1 MNVSLVESSESGI
14 PIFYDVYPGSVNDI
28 TTVKNTVDVLRSAGL
43 TDVTLIMNRGM
54 FSSSS
59 IEYLIES
66 GMNFIMPAS
75 FTLKEIRRLA
85 LSSRKTIEKAGNMI
99 TMSGEIMFAARRM
112 ANIGNVDISAWV
124 YYDPGRDSRER
135 TVFYSSLKERMDRL
149 SSRTVRKWEKPRDVC
164 DDIMGPYRNFISFRY
179 DGSFHIRI
187 RDNAVSQRVNRCGIT
202 VITFTGDHDAEYVL
216 SEYRKRDAVEKL
228 FMSSKTFTGGEP
240 LRVHGM
246 DALRGEMFV
255 NLIAIAIRSR
265 ILAYMRSSGML
276 KRYSVEKM
284 ILELHK
290 LRKVILQDGREITTE
305 ITRKQK
311 EILESLGIKPEHVP
325 TFLKS

>member
-1 MNVSLVESSESGI
+1 
-14 PIFYDVYPGSVNDI
+14 
-28 TTVKNTVDVLRSAGL
+28 
-43 TDVTLIMNRGM
+43 
-54 FSSSS
+54 
-59 IEYLIES
+59 
-66 GMNFIMPAS
+66 MPAS
-75 FTLKEIRRLA
+75 YTLKEVRRLA

-99 TMSGEIMFAARRM
+99 SISGEIMFAVKKTVK
-112 ANIGNVDISAWV
+112 IGNVDISAWV
-124 YYDPGRDSRER
+124 YYDPERDSRER

-202 VITFTGDHDAEYVL
+202 VITFTGDHNAEYVL

-240 LRVHGM
+240 LRVHGI

-255 NLIAIAIRSR
+255 NLISIAIRSR
-265 ILAYMRSSGML
+265 ILAYMRSSGLL
-276 KRYSVEKM
+276 KKYSVEKM
-284 ILELHK
+284 LLELHK
-290 LRKVILQDGREITTE
+290 LRKVILQDGKEITTE